1 MMPMLMTMMMTTM
14 MMSFETSPGADDGGL
29 RGGGDD
35 MRAADRVFLPPLP
48 TGTTAKYKYR
58 LTPFDKYIRLNH
70 RNIVDKSRP
79 IHLYGAAWYGWSK
92 NLRNSAQMEKP
103 QERFGVISRYLH
115 KPLCDSFEILLD
127 TLRQVFWLEVDSVW
141 SV

>member
-29 RGGGDD
+29 HGGGDD

-79 IHLYGAAWYGWSK
+79 IHLYGAAWYGWSQ
-92 NLRNSAQMEKP
+92 NLRNSAPMEKP
-103 QERFGVISRYLH
+103 
-115 KPLCDSFEILLD
+115 
-127 TLRQVFWLEVDSVW
+127 
-141 SV
+141 